1 MTIED
6 QIDELFR
13 RVEKLE
19 KRKSNFNYGY
29 MPIVPGINTRFVSS
43 CTENVYHRTCRQ
55 LKEHL
60 LEHNIPI
67 TSVSRSSVGKKTYY
81 NLQFD
86 LSKEEYSVKDV
97 STYKI
102 MSLLDVK
109 GVGLVD
115 YQNKNDGYHMIY
127 LVDEKELNDKYLKNG
142 NLKFTKQN
150 I

>member
-43 CTENVYHRTCRQ
+43 CTENIYHRTCRQ

-102 MSLLDVK
+102 ISLLGIK
-109 GVGLVD
+109 GVGLVEYRND
-115 YQNKNDGYHMIY
+115 DDGYHMIY

>member
-19 KRKSNFNYGY
+19 KRKSNFSYA
-29 MPIVPGINTRFVSS
+29 IVPGINTRFVSS

-60 LEHNIPI
+60 LENNIPI

-86 LSKEEYSVKDV
+86 LSKEEYSVSDV

-102 MSLLDVK
+102 IRLLGIK
-109 GVGLVD
+109 GVGLVEYRND
-115 YQNKNDGYHMIY
+115 DDGYHMIY
-127 LVDEKELNDKYLKNG
+127 LVDEKELNNKYLRNG
-142 NLKFTKQN
+142 NLNFIKQN

>member
-19 KRKSNFNYGY
+19 KRKSNYGY
-29 MPIVPGINTRFVSS
+29 MPIIPGANLRFASS

-86 LSKEEYSVKDV
+86 LSKEEYSVRDV

-102 MSLLDVK
+102 ANLFDIK
-109 GVGLVD
+109 GVGLVE
-115 YQNKNDGYHMIY
+115 YRNDDDSYHMIY
-127 LVDEKELNDKYLKNG
+127 LVDEKELNNKYLRNG
-142 NLKFTKQN
+142 NLNFTKQN

>member
-19 KRKSNFNYGY
+19 KRKSNYRY
-29 MPIVPGINTRFVSS
+29 MPIIPGANLRFASS
-43 CTENVYHRTCRQ
+43 SVCTENIYHRTCRQ

-60 LEHNIPI
+60 LENNIPI
-67 TSVSRSSVGKKTYY
+67 TSVSRSSVGKKEYY

-102 MSLLDVK
+102 VSLLDIK
-109 GVGLVD
+109 GVGLVEYRND
-115 YQNKNDGYHMIY
+115 DDGYHMIY

>member
-19 KRKSNFNYGY
+19 KRKSNYGY
-29 MPIVPGINTRFVSS
+29 MPIIPGINTRFVSS

-60 LEHNIPI
+60 LENNIPI

-86 LSKEEYSVKDV
+86 LSKEEYSVSDV

-102 MSLLDVK
+102 IRLLGIK

-115 YQNKNDGYHMIY
+115 YQNKNDSYHIIY
-127 LVDEKELNDKYLKNG
+127 LVDEKQLNDKYLKNG
-142 NLKFTKQN
+142 NLNFTKQN